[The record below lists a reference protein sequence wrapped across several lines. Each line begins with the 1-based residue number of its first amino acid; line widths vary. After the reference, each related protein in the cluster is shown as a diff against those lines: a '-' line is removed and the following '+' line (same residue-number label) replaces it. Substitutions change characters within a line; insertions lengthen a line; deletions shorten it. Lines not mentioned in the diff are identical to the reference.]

1 MAEAEQAALKSAIM
15 AALRQVIDPETN
27 VDVVRMRLVEDL
39 EVRADGKVEYT
50 FRPSS
55 PFCPLAVFLIAQ
67 IKKAVSEVPGI
78 AGQRIQVVGYTAAEE
93 LTELINQEV

>member
-1 MAEAEQAALKSAIM
+1 
-15 AALRQVIDPETN
+15 
-27 VDVVRMRLVEDL
+27 MRLIEGMTVDDQGIA
-39 EVRADGKVEYT
+39 RYR